1 MSNFYDEE
9 KNKLISSVMAHRAKR
24 EDLLAQIIDIE
35 KTKLTR
41 DQISRLKTYLDH
53 TLEDEQIVS
62 NRLWGK
68 PVERVQEIERCLI
81 IDN

>member
-1 MSNFYDEE
+1 
-9 KNKLISSVMAHRAKR
+9 
-24 EDLLAQIIDIE
+24 
-35 KTKLTR
+35 
-41 DQISRLKTYLDH
+41 LKTYLDH